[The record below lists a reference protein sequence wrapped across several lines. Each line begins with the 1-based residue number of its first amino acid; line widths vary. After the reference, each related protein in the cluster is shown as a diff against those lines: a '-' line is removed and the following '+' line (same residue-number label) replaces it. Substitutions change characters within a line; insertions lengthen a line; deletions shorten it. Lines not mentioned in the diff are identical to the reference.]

1 MSQPDTKERILD
13 AAEQLFGE
21 HGPSNTSLRAITA
34 AADANLAAVN
44 YHFGSKEKLI
54 EAVLSRRLRPVN
66 QARLERLD
74 DLEARGGEVSLEDLL
89 SVFLRPALELS
100 NDPDAGTFCTRL
112 VGRMQGD
119 PSEQVRDIFKDQFK
133 EVAERFLPA
142 FAKACPHLDQGELM
156 WRVFFVI
163 GAMAHVLMDSFD
175 LKSYTEGLCDPRDV
189 DATTAYLVHFAAAA
203 LRAPATEVVA
213 TEQEGAGNA

>member
-21 HGPSNTSLRAITA
+21 HGPSDTSLRAITA
-34 AADANLAAVN
+34 TAGVNLAAVN

-54 EAVLSRRLRPVN
+54 EAVLSRRLEPVN
-66 QARLERLD
+66 RKRLD
-74 DLEARGGEVSLEDLL
+74 LLDQLEEGGKQVELEDLL
-89 SVFLRPALELS
+89 RVFVRPALELS
-100 NDPDAGTFCTRL
+100 NDPDAGVFCTRL

-119 PSEQVRDIFKDQFK
+119 PSAQVRDIFKDQFK

-142 FAKACPHLDQGELM
+142 FAKACPHLGRGEVM

-163 GAMAHVLMDSFD
+163 GAMAHTLMDSFD
-175 LKSYTEGLCDPRDV
+175 IKNYTEGLCDPRDV
-189 DATTAYLVHFAAAA
+189 DATTEYLVQFAASA
-203 LRAPATEVVA
+203 LRAPP
-213 TEQEGAGNA
+213 AGVPAAQKEAGSD

>member
-21 HGPSNTSLRAITA
+21 HGPSDTSLRAITA
-34 AADANLAAVN
+34 AAGVNLAAVN

-54 EAVLSRRLRPVN
+54 EAVLSRRLEPVN
-66 QARLERLD
+66 RKRLELLD
-74 DLEARGGEVSLEDLL
+74 QLEKGGKQVELEDLL
-89 SVFLRPALELS
+89 RVFVRPALELS
-100 NDPDAGTFCTRL
+100 NDPDAGVFCTRL

-119 PSEQVRDIFKDQFK
+119 PSAQVRDIFKDQFK

-142 FAKACPHLDQGELM
+142 FAKACPHLGQGEVM

-163 GAMAHVLMDSFD
+163 GAMAHTLMDSFD
-175 LKSYTEGLCDPRDV
+175 IKNYTKGLCDPRDV
-189 DATTAYLVHFAAAA
+189 DATTAYLVQFGATA
-203 LRAPATEVVA
+203 LRAPPARVPAVQKE
-213 TEQEGAGNA
+213 AGND